1 MVMGYTNRVILLF
14 TVIIPIF
21 FSFTFFFPLTAA
33 NAQTGFSVRSDVDD
47 QLYSIDLPSGVATPI
62 GATGFAD
69 IECLTFDASGVL
81 YGVDD
86 ITNQLLI
93 CDTST
98 GACNAVGPLGVAF
111 TDCGLTFDCNGE
123 LFMSTDAPAP
133 LTLYSIDPNTGQ
145 ATAVGDQGQ
154 QVTGLAGAA
163 ATAICGSGVYGLGGD
178 GTNNLGCMDLF
189 TGAFEEIGPLNTVN
203 VSDGGIDF
211 DLQGRLW
218 GIQDEGLIFIIT
230 PSTGA
235 ASGVTA
241 TLNGFEGLAIDAPS
255 CEPRTIPTMSE
266 WGLILMA
273 GILGIVGFIVYRRKM
288 TAA

>member
-1 MVMGYTNRVILLF
+1 MFRKNYTFVFFF
-14 TVIIPIF
+14 TFVLTVL
-21 FSFTFFFPLTAA
+21 FSFTLVFSPDAA

-69 IECLTFDASGVL
+69 IECLAFDASGVL

-98 GACNAVGPLGVAF
+98 GACDAVGPLGVAF

-123 LFMSTDAPAP
+123 LLMSTDAPDP

-145 ATAVGDQGQ
+145 ATAIGDQGQ
-154 QVTGLAGAA
+154 QVTGLAARI
-163 ATAICGSGVYGLGGD
+163 ATGSCGSGVFGLGGD
-178 GTNNLGCMDLF
+178 GTNNLGCMDIF
-189 TGAFEEIGPLNTVN
+189 TGAFEEIGPLNTVSLN
-203 VSDGGIDF
+203 DGGIDF
-211 DLQGRLW
+211 DLQGILW
-218 GIQDEGLIFIIT
+218 GIQDQGLIFIIN
-230 PSTGA
+230 PGTGT

-273 GILGIVGFIVYRRKM
+273 GILGIVGFIVYRKRKA
-288 TAA
+288 TA